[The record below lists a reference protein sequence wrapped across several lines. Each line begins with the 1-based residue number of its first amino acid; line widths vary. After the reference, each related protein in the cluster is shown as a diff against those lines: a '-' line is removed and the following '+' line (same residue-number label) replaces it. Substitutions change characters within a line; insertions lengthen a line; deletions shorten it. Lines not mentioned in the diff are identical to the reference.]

1 MTAKEKAK
9 ELVDRFKY
17 RTLRGVEVETM
28 SISLAKQCALICVR
42 EILKN
47 QPYDIYTIDQCNNLT
62 KYWQEVEQEIKNHE
76 NN

>member
-9 ELVDRFKY
+9 DLVDRFLNEQND
-17 RTLRGVEVETM
+17 TEE
-28 SISLAKQCALICVR
+28 ISQAKQCALICVR